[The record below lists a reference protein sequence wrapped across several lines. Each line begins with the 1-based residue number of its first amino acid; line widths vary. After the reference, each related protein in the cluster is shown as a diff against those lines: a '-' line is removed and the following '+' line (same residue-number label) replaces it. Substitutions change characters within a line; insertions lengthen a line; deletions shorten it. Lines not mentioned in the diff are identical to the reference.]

1 MQIMRSIME
10 PATQKNASR
19 TQPCSTLL
27 VSKCHWPFGGLG
39 EGSQQHPL
47 NSVGARGV
55 PRMKLFF
62 EDANPPTQKISPPKA
77 AEKYSRAN
85 AADENNPEPRQEPA
99 GSEGADACRW
109 ITFSSLPLAKF
120 FPLCIDLITLT
131 KRRGARHAQQ
141 SPRFISQIILYVLR
155 SLSAAILADQHD
167 VLAAIGRLNI
177 IDPH

>member
-1 MQIMRSIME
+1 K
-10 PATQKNASR
+10 KNASR

-62 EDANPPTQKISPPKA
+62 EDANHRQKNYRPNDGVDDF
-77 AEKYSRAN
+77 RVN
-85 AADENNPEPRQEPA
+85 AADENKPEPRQEPA